1 MVSDLGHIRFEN
13 DENRPGDRM
22 TDKDQT
28 KPAKKM
34 SKLQIMAIC
43 EDCHIRKE
51 CNTIAKFCAAMI
63 HLLTQEETG

>member
-1 MVSDLGHIRFEN
+1 
-13 DENRPGDRM
+13 M